1 RKSIS
6 PGAGIT
12 PRCCSATM
20 TAQHSTRR
28 TLRRRTRL
36 WGVRRSAVSKLA
48 WIRFPRTELIGSA
61 GLSTERDGEGPR
73 HLPLLPL
80 LVRSTDEVGGL
91 FGGEL
96 RSGLQD
102 LAHPRESG
110 PEVGHQEGTY
120 LASPAADRHRQLP
133 PRNARES
140 GLPEVAVQRVEDDSG
155 RIEPERS

>member
-1 RKSIS
+1 PGS
-6 PGAGIT
+6 P
-12 PRCCSATM
+12 S
-20 TAQHSTRR
+20 
-28 TLRRRTRL
+28 
-36 WGVRRSAVSKLA
+36 
-48 WIRFPRTELIGSA
+48 PRTELIGSA

-133 PRNARES
+133 PRNARET
-140 GLPEVAVQRVEDDSG
+140 GLPEVAVQRVEDACG
-155 RIEPERS
+155 RTAPERSCYPGRRAAEALGRRPRLLQLQRRFDKLHPAARSCHPDELRDDLRP